1 MVVML
6 RGFGS
11 VVVMVIIAGMMW
23 HCGGERVMMEVD
35 EQVGQPL
42 SKLAVQDNASGAVVV
57 ASVRQDDAPI
67 SGAMVAFARSVAG
80 LAAEYAWSG
89 MTDEDGRVRLEIAGD
104 ATGYYQARASQDG
117 RVIGLWTSIP
127 INAGDEVMVN
137 LPIGGRASVMRISP
151 SSACVDRVLNVG
163 FYAFFSPVSYSVDSD
178 PGSDGFNTHVG
189 YEADLLTALEAMD
202 GAGLSFSRRG
212 IAVWPN
218 IWLLSAGAE
227 YDVVGGGI
235 TILDSRTRDEMGNE
249 VVSFT
254 SGHIAF
260 RQSLL
265 VRAEDGMRW
274 GSHDDLTSEVRVGAL
289 ASTTGE
295 ARLLVLT
302 GLVNADGV
310 LTAGVRVETKTDT
323 VVADG
328 SAEYFITAAGA
339 SPNLDGRRHL
349 FPPVDTMPQVVYLG
363 DETGEMELL
372 DALASG
378 RIDALARGEIGNRDA
393 VYASDGAFVVTVL
406 DAAVE
411 YGGFSLGLEDADL
424 AACIDDKINY
434 LTDDQRIGYG
444 EWRQDPMVFLTRA
457 RMWQGQ

>member
-1 MVVML
+1 ML
-6 RGFGS
+6 RGFSS
-11 VVVMVIIAGMMW
+11 VVVLILVAGLMW

-42 SKLAVQDNASGAVVV
+42 SKLAVENNASGAVVV
-57 ASVRQDDAPI
+57 ASVRRDDAPI
-67 SGAMVAFARSVAG
+67 SGAMVEFARSIAG
-80 LAAEYAWSG
+80 QAAEYAWSG
-89 MTDEDGRVRLEIAGD
+89 MTDEDGRARLEIAGD
-104 ATGYYQARASQDG
+104 ATGYYQARVSQDG
-117 RVIGLWTSIP
+117 HVIGLWTSIP

-137 LPIGGRASVMRISP
+137 LPIGGRAHVTRMSP
-151 SSACVDRVLNVG
+151 SSACADRVLNVG
-163 FYAFFSPVSYSVDSD
+163 FYAFFAPVSSSAD
-178 PGSDGFNTHVG
+178 PDPNSAGFNTHVG

-202 GAGLSFSRRG
+202 GAGLSFSRWG
-212 IAVWPN
+212 IEIWPN
-218 IWLLSAGAE
+218 IWLLSAGAD

-235 TILDSRTRDEMGNE
+235 TILDSRTRDEMGNQ
-249 VVSFT
+249 VVTFT

-265 VRAEDGMRW
+265 VRAEDGARW
-274 GSHDDLTSEVRVGAL
+274 ASHDDLTSEVRVGAL

-310 LTAGVRVETKTDT
+310 LAAGVRVATQTDT

-328 SAEYFITAAGA
+328 SADYFITAAGA
-339 SPNLDGRRHL
+339 SPNLEGRRHL

-363 DETGEMELL
+363 DETGEIELL
-372 DALASG
+372 DALAIG
-378 RIDALARGEIGNRDA
+378 KIDALARGEIGNRDA
-393 VYASDGAFVVTVL
+393 VHASGGAFVVTAL

-411 YGGFSLGLEDADL
+411 YGGFSLGVEDADL

-444 EWRQDPMVFLTRA
+444 EWRQDPSVFMTRA

>member
-1 MVVML
+1 MS
-6 RGFGS
+6 RGFGG

-42 SKLAVQDNASGAVVV
+42 SKLTVQDNASGTVVV
-57 ASVRQDDAPI
+57 ASVQQDDAPL
-67 SGAMVAFARSVAG
+67 SGAMVEFARSVAG
-80 LAAEYAWSG
+80 QVAEYAWSG
-89 MTDEDGRVRLEIAGD
+89 MTDEDGRARLEIAGD
-104 ATGYYQARASQDG
+104 ATGYYQARASRDG
-117 RVIGLWTSIP
+117 RVVGSWSSIP
-127 INAGDEVMVN
+127 INAGDEVVVN
-137 LPIGGRASVMRISP
+137 LPIGGKARVMRMSP
-151 SSACVDRVLNVG
+151 SSACADRVLNFG
-163 FYAFFSPVSYSVDSD
+163 FFAFFSPVSYSADSD
-178 PGSDGFNTHVG
+178 PNSTGFNTHVG
-189 YEADLLTALEAMD
+189 YEADLLTALEAMA

-212 IAVWPN
+212 IDIWPN
-218 IWLLSAGAE
+218 IWLLSAGAK

-235 TILDSRTRDEMGNE
+235 TILDSRTRDEMGNQ
-249 VVSFT
+249 VVTFT

-265 VRAEDGMRW
+265 VRAEDGARW
-274 GSHDDLTSEVRVGAL
+274 ASHDDLTSEVRVGVL

-310 LTAGVRVETKTDT
+310 LAEGVRIETQTDT

-328 SAEYFITAAGA
+328 SADYFITAAGT
-339 SPNLDGRRHL
+339 SSNLEGRKHL

-363 DETGEMELL
+363 ASEEELL
-372 DALASG
+372 GALASG
-378 RIDALARGEIGNRDA
+378 RVDALARGEIGNRDA
-393 VYASDGAFVVTVL
+393 VHASGGAFAVTAL

-411 YGGFSLGLEDADL
+411 YGGFTLGVDDADL

-434 LTDDQRIGYG
+434 LTDDRRIGYG
-444 EWRQDPMVFLTRA
+444 EWRQDSSVFMTRA

>member
-1 MVVML
+1 MF
-6 RGFGS
+6 RRFSS
-11 VVVMVIIAGMMW
+11 VVVMVIIAGLMW

-57 ASVRQDDAPI
+57 ASVHEDDAPV
-67 SGAMVAFARSVAG
+67 SGAMVEFARSIAG
-80 LAAEYAWSG
+80 KAAEYAWSG
-89 MTDEDGRVRLEIAGD
+89 MTGDDGRVRLEIAGD
-104 ATGYYQARASQDG
+104 ATGYYQARVSLDG
-117 RVIGLWTSIP
+117 SVIGLWSSIP
-127 INAGDEVMVN
+127 INAGDEVVVN
-137 LPIGGRASVMRISP
+137 LPVGGRAQVTRMSP
-151 SSACVDRVLNVG
+151 SSACADRVLNFG
-163 FYAFFSPVSYSVDSD
+163 FFAFFAPVSSSAD
-178 PGSDGFNTHVG
+178 PDPSSGEFNTHVG

-212 IAVWPN
+212 IDIWPN
-218 IWLLSAGAE
+218 IWLLSAGAK
-227 YDVVGGGI
+227 YDIVGGGI

-265 VRAEDGMRW
+265 VRAEDGARW
-274 GSHDDLTSEVRVGAL
+274 ASHDDLTSEVRVGVL

-302 GLVNADGV
+302 GFVNADGV
-310 LTAGVRVETKTDT
+310 LTEGVRVATQTDT
-323 VVADG
+323 MVADG
-328 SAEYFITAAGA
+328 SADYFITAAGA
-339 SPNLDGRRHL
+339 SPNLEGRRYL
-349 FPPVDTMPQVVYLG
+349 YPPVDKMPQVVYLG
-363 DETGEMELL
+363 ASEEELL
-372 DALASG
+372 GALASKS
-378 RIDALARGEIGNRDA
+378 IDALARGEIGNRDA
-393 VYASDGAFVVTVL
+393 VHASGGAFVVTAL

-411 YGGFSLGLEDADL
+411 YGGFTLGVEDAGL

-444 EWRQDPMVFLTRA
+444 EWRQDPLIFMTRA
-457 RMWQGQ
+457 RMWKRQ

>member
-1 MVVML
+1 EL
-6 RGFGS
+6 
-11 VVVMVIIAGMMW
+11 
-23 HCGGERVMMEVD
+23 
-35 EQVGQPL
+35 
-42 SKLAVQDNASGAVVV
+42 GAVVV
-57 ASVRQDDAPI
+57 ASVREDDAPI
-67 SGAMVAFARSVAG
+67 SGAMVEFARSIAG
-80 LAAEYAWSG
+80 QAAEYAWSG
-89 MTDEDGRVRLEIAGD
+89 MTDEEGRVRLEIVGD

-117 RVIGLWTSIP
+117 RVIGVWSSIP

-137 LPIGGRASVMRISP
+137 LPIGGRAQVMSP
-151 SSACVDRVLNVG
+151 SSACADRVLNFG
-163 FYAFFSPVSYSVDSD
+163 FFAFFAPVSSSAD
-178 PGSDGFNTHVG
+178 PDPNSAGFNTHVG

-202 GAGLSFSRRG
+202 GAGLSFSRKG
-212 IAVWPN
+212 IDIWPN
-218 IWLLSAGAE
+218 IWLLSAGVD

-249 VVSFT
+249 VVTFT

-265 VRAEDGMRW
+265 VRAEDGRRW
-274 GSHDDLTSEVRVGAL
+274 VSHDDLTSEVRVGVL

-310 LTAGVRVETKTDT
+310 LAAGVRIETQTDT

-328 SAEYFITAAGA
+328 SADYFITAAGA
-339 SPNLDGRRHL
+339 SPNLEGRQRI
-349 FPPVDTMPQVVYLG
+349 FPAVDTMPQVVYLG
-363 DETGEMELL
+363 EEELL
-372 DALASG
+372 GALASG
-378 RIDALARGEIGNRDA
+378 RVDALARGEIGNRDA
-393 VYASDGAFVVTVL
+393 VHASGGAFVVTAL

-411 YGGFSLGLEDADL
+411 YGGFTLGVEDADL

-444 EWRQDPMVFLTRA
+444 EWRQDPSVFMTRA
-457 RMWQGQ
+457 RMWQSR

>member
-1 MVVML
+1 MF
-6 RGFGS
+6 RRFGS
-11 VVVMVIIAGMMW
+11 VFVLILVAGLMW
-23 HCGGERVMMEVD
+23 HCGGERVMMAVD

-42 SKLAVQDNASGAVVV
+42 SKLAVQNNASGAVVV
-57 ASVRQDDAPI
+57 ASVRRDDAPV
-67 SGAMVAFARSVAG
+67 SGAMVEFARSIAG
-80 LAAEYAWSG
+80 QAAEYAWSG
-89 MTDEDGRVRLEIAGD
+89 MTDEGGRARLEIAGD
-104 ATGYYQARASQDG
+104 ATGYYQARVSQDG
-117 RVIGLWTSIP
+117 SVIGLWTSIP
-127 INAGDEVMVN
+127 INAGDEVVVN
-137 LPIGGRASVMRISP
+137 LPVGGRAHVMSP
-151 SSACVDRVLNVG
+151 SSACADRVLNFG
-163 FYAFFSPVSYSVDSD
+163 FFAFFAPVSSSAD
-178 PGSDGFNTHVG
+178 PDPNSAGFNTHVG

-212 IAVWPN
+212 IDIWPN
-218 IWLLSAGAE
+218 IWLLSDGLE

-235 TILDSRTRDEMGNE
+235 TILDSRTRDEMGNQ

-265 VRAEDGMRW
+265 VRAEDGARW
-274 GSHDDLTSEVRVGAL
+274 ASHDDLTSEVRVGVL

-310 LTAGVRVETKTDT
+310 LAEGVRVETQTDT
-323 VVADG
+323 VVVDGRAD
-328 SAEYFITAAGA
+328 YFITAAGA
-339 SPNLDGRRHL
+339 SPNLEGRERI
-349 FPPVDTMPQVVYLG
+349 FPAVDTMPQVVYLR
-363 DETGEMELL
+363 EEELL
-372 DALASG
+372 GALASG
-378 RIDALARGEIGNRDA
+378 RVDALARGEIGNRDA
-393 VYASDGAFVVTVL
+393 VHASGGAFVVTAL

-411 YGGFSLGLEDADL
+411 YGGFSLGVEDADL

-444 EWRQDPMVFLTRA
+444 EWRQDSSIFMTRA

>member
-1 MVVML
+1 MF
-6 RGFGS
+6 RRFGS
-11 VVVMVIIAGMMW
+11 VFVLILVAGLMW
-23 HCGGERVMMEVD
+23 HCGDERVMMAVD

-57 ASVRQDDAPI
+57 ASVRRDDAPV
-67 SGAMVAFARSVAG
+67 SGAMVEFARSIAG
-80 LAAEYAWSG
+80 QAAEYAWSG
-89 MTDEDGRVRLEIAGD
+89 MTDEEGRARLEIAGD
-104 ATGYYQARASQDG
+104 ATGYYQARVSQDG
-117 RVIGLWTSIP
+117 SVIGLWTSIP
-127 INAGDEVMVN
+127 INAGDEVVVN
-137 LPIGGRASVMRISP
+137 LPVGGRAHVMSP
-151 SSACVDRVLNVG
+151 SSACADRVLNFG
-163 FYAFFSPVSYSVDSD
+163 FFAFFAPVSSSAD
-178 PGSDGFNTHVG
+178 PDPNSAGFNTHVG

-212 IAVWPN
+212 IDIWPN
-218 IWLLSAGAE
+218 IWLLSADAE

-235 TILDSRTRDEMGNE
+235 TILDSRTRDEMGNQ
-249 VVSFT
+249 VVTFT

-265 VRAEDGMRW
+265 VRAEDGARW
-274 GSHDDLTSEVRVGAL
+274 ASHDDLTSDVRVGVL

-310 LTAGVRVETKTDT
+310 LAEGVRVATQMDT
-323 VVADG
+323 VVVDG
-328 SAEYFITAAGA
+328 SADYFITAAGA
-339 SPNLDGRRHL
+339 SSNLDGRRRI
-349 FPPVDTMPQVVYLG
+349 FPAVDTMPQVVYLR
-363 DETGEMELL
+363 EEELL
-372 DALASG
+372 GALASG
-378 RIDALARGEIGNRDA
+378 RVDALARGEIGNRDA
-393 VYASDGAFVVTVL
+393 VHASGGAFVVTAL

-411 YGGFSLGLEDADL
+411 YGGFTLGVEDADL

-444 EWRQDPMVFLTRA
+444 EWRQDPSVFMTRA

>member
-1 MVVML
+1 MF
-6 RGFGS
+6 RRFGS
-11 VVVMVIIAGMMW
+11 VFVLILVAGLMW
-23 HCGGERVMMEVD
+23 HCGDERVMMAVD
-35 EQVGQPL
+35 EQVGQPM

-57 ASVRQDDAPI
+57 ASVRRDDAPV
-67 SGAMVAFARSVAG
+67 SGAMVEFARSIAG
-80 LAAEYAWSG
+80 QAAEYAWSG
-89 MTDEDGRVRLEIAGD
+89 MTDEEGRARLEIAGD
-104 ATGYYQARASQDG
+104 ATGYYQARVSQG
-117 RVIGLWTSIP
+117 GSVIGLWTSIP
-127 INAGDEVMVN
+127 INAGDEVVVN
-137 LPIGGRASVMRISP
+137 LPVGGRAHVMFP
-151 SSACVDRVLNVG
+151 SSACADRVLNFG
-163 FYAFFSPVSYSVDSD
+163 FFAFFAPVSSSAD
-178 PGSDGFNTHVG
+178 PDPNSAGFNTHVG

-212 IAVWPN
+212 IDIWPN
-218 IWLLSAGAE
+218 IWLLSADAE

-235 TILDSRTRDEMGNE
+235 TILDSRTRDEMGNQ

-265 VRAEDGMRW
+265 VRAEDGARW
-274 GSHDDLTSEVRVGAL
+274 ASHDDLTSDVRVGVL

-310 LTAGVRVETKTDT
+310 LAEGVRVETQTDT

-328 SAEYFITAAGA
+328 SADYFITAAGA
-339 SPNLDGRRHL
+339 SSNLDGRRHL
-349 FPPVDTMPQVVYLG
+349 YPPVDTMPQVVYLR
-363 DETGEMELL
+363 EEELL
-372 DALASG
+372 GALASG
-378 RIDALARGEIGNRDA
+378 RVDALARGEIGNRDA
-393 VYASDGAFVVTVL
+393 VHASGGAFVVTAM

-411 YGGFSLGLEDADL
+411 YGGFSLGVEDADL

-444 EWRQDPMVFLTRA
+444 EWRQDPSVFMTRA
-457 RMWQGQ
+457 RIWQGQ

>member
-1 MVVML
+1 MFVM
-6 RGFGS
+6 RGFGG
-11 VVVMVIIAGMMW
+11 VFVMVIIAGMMW

-42 SKLAVQDNASGAVVV
+42 SKLAVQDNASGTVVV
-57 ASVRQDDAPI
+57 ASVQQDDAPL
-67 SGAMVAFARSVAG
+67 SGAMVEFARSIAG
-80 LAAEYAWSG
+80 QVAEYAWSG
-89 MTDEDGRVRLEIAGD
+89 MTDEDGRARLEIAGD
-104 ATGYYQARASQDG
+104 ATGYYQARASRDG
-117 RVIGLWTSIP
+117 RVVGSWSSIP

-137 LPIGGRASVMRISP
+137 LPIGGRARVMRMS
-151 SSACVDRVLNVG
+151 SSACTDRVLNFG
-163 FYAFFSPVSYSVDSD
+163 FFAFFSPVSYSADSD
-178 PGSDGFNTHVG
+178 PSSAGFNTHVG

-212 IAVWPN
+212 IDIWPN

-235 TILDSRTRDEMGNE
+235 TILDSRTRDEMGNQ
-249 VVSFT
+249 VVTFT

-274 GSHDDLTSEVRVGAL
+274 GSHDDLTSEVRVGVL

-310 LTAGVRVETKTDT
+310 LAEGVRVETQTDT

-328 SAEYFITAAGA
+328 SADYFITAAGA
-339 SPNLDGRRHL
+339 SSNLGGRRYL
-349 FPPVDTMPQVVYLG
+349 YPPVDTMPQVVYLG
-363 DETGEMELL
+363 ASEEELL
-372 DALASG
+372 GALASG
-378 RIDALARGEIGNRDA
+378 RVDALARGEIGNRDA
-393 VYASDGAFVVTVL
+393 VHASGGAFLVTAL

-411 YGGFSLGLEDADL
+411 YGGFTLAAEDADL

-434 LTDDQRIGYG
+434 LTDDRRIGYG
-444 EWRQDPMVFLTRA
+444 EWRQDSSVFMTRA

>member
-1 MVVML
+1 ML
-6 RGFGS
+6 RGIGN
-11 VVVMVIIAGMMW
+11 VVVMVLSAGMMW

-57 ASVRQDDAPI
+57 ASVRQDDAPV
-67 SGAMVAFARSVAG
+67 SGAVVEFARSIAG
-80 LAAEYAWSG
+80 QAAEYAWSG
-89 MTDEDGRVRLEIAGD
+89 MTDEDGRARLEIAGD
-104 ATGYYQARASQDG
+104 ATGYYQARASRDG
-117 RVIGLWTSIP
+117 GVIGSWSSIP
-127 INAGDEVMVN
+127 INAGDEVVVN
-137 LPIGGRASVMRISP
+137 LPIGERAHVMSP
-151 SSACVDRVLNVG
+151 SLACADRVLNFG
-163 FYAFFSPVSYSVDSD
+163 FYAFFAPVSSSADPD
-178 PGSDGFNTHVG
+178 PGSAGFNTHVG

-202 GAGLSFSRRG
+202 GAGLSFFRRG

-227 YDVVGGGI
+227 YDMVGGGI
-235 TILDSRTRDEMGNE
+235 TILDSRTRDEMGNQ

-254 SGHIAF
+254 SGHIVF

-265 VRAEDGMRW
+265 VRAEDGARW
-274 GSHDDLTSEVRVGAL
+274 ASHDDLTGEVRVGAL

-295 ARLLVLT
+295 ARLLELV

-310 LTAGVRVETKTDT
+310 LAAGVRVETQTDT
-323 VVADG
+323 VIADG

-339 SPNLDGRRHL
+339 SPNLEGRRHL
-349 FPPVDTMPQVVYLG
+349 YPPADTMPQVVYLG
-363 DETGEMELL
+363 DETGEIELL

-393 VYASDGAFVVTVL
+393 VYASGGAFVVAVL

-411 YGGFSLGLEDADL
+411 YGGFTLAAEDADL
-424 AACIDDKINY
+424 TACIDDKINY
-434 LTDDQRIGYG
+434 LTDDRRIGYG
-444 EWRQDPMVFLTRA
+444 EWRQDSSVFMTRA
-457 RMWQGQ
+457 RIWQGQ

>member
-1 MVVML
+1 ML

-42 SKLAVQDNASGAVVV
+42 SKLAVENSASEAVVV

-67 SGAMVAFARSVAG
+67 SGAMVEFARSIAGQVAD
-80 LAAEYAWSG
+80 YAWSG
-89 MTDEDGRVRLEIAGD
+89 MTDEDGRARLEIAGD
-104 ATGYYQARASQDG
+104 ATGYYQARVSQDG
-117 RVIGLWTSIP
+117 RVIGLWSSIP
-127 INAGDEVMVN
+127 INAGDEVVVN
-137 LPIGGRASVMRISP
+137 LPVGERASVMGMFP
-151 SSACVDRVLNVG
+151 SSACADRVLNFG
-163 FYAFFSPVSYSVDSD
+163 FFAFFAPVSSSAD
-178 PGSDGFNTHVG
+178 PDPNATGFNTHVG

-202 GAGLSFSRRG
+202 GSGLSFSRRG
-212 IAVWPN
+212 IEIWPN
-218 IWLLSAGAE
+218 IWLLSAGAD
-227 YDVVGGGI
+227 YDIVGGGI

-249 VVSFT
+249 VVTFT

-265 VRAEDGMRW
+265 VRVEDGARW
-274 GSHDDLTSEVRVGAL
+274 VSHDDLTSDVRVGVL

-310 LTAGVRVETKTDT
+310 LAEGVRVETQTDT
-323 VVADG
+323 LVADG
-328 SAEYFITAAGA
+328 SADYFITAAGA
-339 SPNLDGRRHL
+339 SPNLGGRQRI
-349 FPPVDTMPQVVYLG
+349 FPAVDTMPQVIYLG
-363 DETGEMELL
+363 EEELL
-372 DALASG
+372 GALASG
-378 RIDALARGEIGNRDA
+378 RVDALARGEIGNRDA
-393 VYASDGAFVVTVL
+393 VHASGGAFVITAL

-411 YGGFSLGLEDADL
+411 YGGFTLGVEDADL

-434 LTDDQRIGYG
+434 LTDDRRIGYG
-444 EWRQDPMVFLTRA
+444 EWRQDHSVFMTRA

>member
-1 MVVML
+1 ML

-11 VVVMVIIAGMMW
+11 VVVMVLVAGLMW
-23 HCGGERVMMEVD
+23 HCGGERVMMAVD

-42 SKLAVQDNASGAVVV
+42 SKLAVQDNALGAVVV
-57 ASVRQDDAPI
+57 ASVRRDDAPV
-67 SGAMVAFARSVAG
+67 SGAMVEFARSIAG
-80 LAAEYAWSG
+80 QVAEYAWSG
-89 MTDEDGRVRLEIAGD
+89 MTDEEGRARLEIAGD
-104 ATGYYQARASQDG
+104 ATGYYQARVSQDG
-117 RVIGLWTSIP
+117 SVIGLWTSIP
-127 INAGDEVMVN
+127 INAGDEVVVN
-137 LPIGGRASVMRISP
+137 LPVGGRAHVISP
-151 SSACVDRVLNVG
+151 SSACADRVLNFG
-163 FYAFFSPVSYSVDSD
+163 FFAFFAPVSSSAD
-178 PGSDGFNTHVG
+178 PDPEAVGFNTHVG

-212 IAVWPN
+212 IDIWPN

-235 TILDSRTRDEMGNE
+235 TILDSRTRDELGNE
-249 VVSFT
+249 VVTFT

-265 VRAEDGMRW
+265 VRAEDGARW
-274 GSHDDLTSEVRVGAL
+274 ASHDDLTSEVRVGVL

-310 LTAGVRVETKTDT
+310 LAEGVRVETQTDT
-323 VVADG
+323 VVVDG
-328 SAEYFITAAGA
+328 SADYFITAAGA
-339 SPNLDGRRHL
+339 SPNLEGRQRI
-349 FPPVDTMPQVVYLG
+349 FPAVDTMPQVVYLG
-363 DETGEMELL
+363 EEELL
-372 DALASG
+372 GALASG
-378 RIDALARGEIGNRDA
+378 RVDALARGEIGNRDA
-393 VYASDGAFVVTVL
+393 VHASGGAFVVTAL

-411 YGGFSLGLEDADL
+411 YGGFTLGVEDADL

-444 EWRQDPMVFLTRA
+444 DWRQDPSVFMTRA
-457 RMWQGQ
+457 RMWQGR

>member
-1 MVVML
+1 MF
-6 RGFGS
+6 RRFSS

-57 ASVRQDDAPI
+57 ASVHQEDAPI

-80 LAAEYAWSG
+80 LATEYAWSG
-89 MTDEDGRVRLEIAGD
+89 MTDEEGRVRLEIVGD

-117 RVIGLWTSIP
+117 RVIGLWSSIP
-127 INAGDEVMVN
+127 INAGDEVVVN
-137 LPIGGRASVMRISP
+137 LPIGGRAHVMPP
-151 SSACVDRVLNVG
+151 SSACADRVLNFG
-163 FYAFFSPVSYSVDSD
+163 FFAFFAPVSSSAD
-178 PGSDGFNTHVG
+178 PDPSSDGFNTHVG

-212 IAVWPN
+212 IDIWPN
-218 IWLLSAGAE
+218 IWLLSADAE

-235 TILDSRTRDEMGNE
+235 TILDSRTRDEMGNQ
-249 VVSFT
+249 VVTFT

-274 GSHDDLTSEVRVGAL
+274 ISHDDLTSEVRVGAL

-302 GLVNADGV
+302 GLANADGV
-310 LTAGVRVETKTDT
+310 LTAGVRVETQTDT

-339 SPNLDGRRHL
+339 SPNLEGRQRI

-363 DETGEMELL
+363 ASEEELL
-372 DALASG
+372 GALASN

-393 VYASDGAFVVTVL
+393 VYASGGAFVVTAL

-411 YGGFSLGLEDADL
+411 YGGFTLGVDDEDL

-444 EWRQDPMVFLTRA
+444 EWRQDPVIFLNRA

>member
-1 MVVML
+1 MIVML
-6 RGFGS
+6 RGFGG
-11 VVVMVIIAGMMW
+11 VVVMALVAGLVW
-23 HCGGERVMMEVD
+23 HCGGERVMMGVD

-57 ASVRQDDAPI
+57 ASVRQNDAPV
-67 SGAMVAFARSVAG
+67 SGARVEFARSVAG
-80 LAAEYAWSG
+80 QAAEYAWSG
-89 MTDEDGRVRLEIAGD
+89 MTDEDGRVRVEIAGD

-117 RVIGLWTSIP
+117 QVIGLWSSIP
-127 INAGDEVMVN
+127 INAGDEVVVN
-137 LPIGGRASVMRISP
+137 LPVGGKAHVTRVSP
-151 SSACVDRVLNVG
+151 SLACTDRVLNFG
-163 FYAFFSPVSYSVDSD
+163 FFAFFHPVSSSADPD
-178 PGSDGFNTHVG
+178 PGSAGFNTHVG

-212 IAVWPN
+212 VAVWPN

-227 YDVVGGGI
+227 YDIVGGGI
-235 TILDSRTRDEMGNE
+235 TILDSRTWDEMGNQ
-249 VVSFT
+249 VVTFT

-265 VRAEDGMRW
+265 VHAEDGARW
-274 GSHDDLTSEVRVGAL
+274 ASHDDLTSDVRVGVL

-310 LTAGVRVETKTDT
+310 LAAGVRVETQTDT

-328 SAEYFITAAGA
+328 SADYFITAAGA
-339 SPNLDGRRHL
+339 SPNLEERRHL

-363 DETGEMELL
+363 ASEEELIG
-372 DALASG
+372 ALASN

-393 VYASDGAFVVTVL
+393 VHVSNDAFVVTAL

-411 YGGFSLGLEDADL
+411 YGGFTLAAEDADL

-434 LTDDQRIGYG
+434 LTDDRRTGYG
-444 EWRQDPMVFLTRA
+444 EWRQDPLIFMTRA
-457 RMWQGQ
+457 RMWKGQ

>member
-1 MVVML
+1 MS
-6 RGFGS
+6 RIGS
-11 VVVMVIIAGMMW
+11 VVALVLVAGLMW
-23 HCGGERVMMEVD
+23 HCGGERVMVEVD

-57 ASVRQDDAPI
+57 ASVQQDDAPV

-80 LAAEYAWSG
+80 QVAEYAWSG
-89 MTDEDGRVRLEIAGD
+89 MTDEEGQVRLEIAGD
-104 ATGYYQARASQDG
+104 ATGYYQARVSRDG

-127 INAGDEVMVN
+127 INAGDEVVVN
-137 LPIGGRASVMRISP
+137 LPIGGMAQVTRMSP
-151 SSACVDRVLNVG
+151 SSACADRVLNFG
-163 FYAFFSPVSYSVDSD
+163 FFAFFAPVSSSADPD
-178 PGSDGFNTHVG
+178 PGSAGFNTHVG

-212 IAVWPN
+212 IDIWPN
-218 IWLLSAGAE
+218 IWLLAAGAE

-249 VVSFT
+249 VVTFT

-265 VRAEDGMRW
+265 VRAEDRARW
-274 GSHDDLTSEVRVGAL
+274 ASHDDLTSEVRVGVL

-310 LTAGVRVETKTDT
+310 LAEGVRVATQTDT

-328 SAEYFITAAGA
+328 SADYFITAAGA
-339 SPNLDGRRHL
+339 SPNLEGRQRI
-349 FPPVDTMPQVVYLG
+349 FPPVDTMPQVIYLG
-363 DETGEMELL
+363 EEELL
-372 DALASG
+372 GALASG
-378 RIDALARGEIGNRDA
+378 RVDALARGEIGNRDA
-393 VYASDGAFVVTVL
+393 VHASGGAFVVTAL

-411 YGGFSLGLEDADL
+411 YGGFTLGVEDADL

-434 LTDDQRIGYG
+434 LTDDRHIGYG
-444 EWRQDPMVFLTRA
+444 EWRQDPSVFMTRA
-457 RMWQGQ
+457 RMWEGR